1 MNTIN
6 IDKEKC
12 IHCGL
17 CISDCVSKCIS
28 FDDEKF
34 PKMDDESRCLQ
45 CQHCLAIC
53 PTGALSFNGRN
64 PENSES
70 VNYDDLLTL
79 IKSRRSVRQY
89 KDEEIPKIQ

>member
-34 PKMDDESRCLQ
+34 PKTMKAAAFNASTVLQ
-45 CQHCLAIC
+45 SA
-53 PTGALSFNGRN
+53 R
-64 PENSES
+64 PEHFR
-70 VNYDDLLTL
+70 LTAGIL
-79 IKSRRSVRQY
+79 KTASL
-89 KDEEIPKIQ
+89 

>member
-45 CQHCLAIC
+45 C
-53 PTGALSFNGRN
+53 
-64 PENSES
+64 
-70 VNYDDLLTL
+70 
-79 IKSRRSVRQY
+79 
-89 KDEEIPKIQ
+89 